1 MFKLK
6 YGLIRRMAFSER
18 VTVVLNNG
26 QSKYCIQQIQC
37 SDWTILRASTK
48 TYPQV
53 LYWRRVALQE
63 GYYCILEGWPHKR
76 GLTEQWK
83 GGIIRGS
90 YCIVGGVALQE
101 GDYCI
106 AEGKGWFYKRGTIA
120 LQKGVLLRGGLL
132 QQWTKYLLQALKEN
146 NYKI

>member
-1 MFKLK
+1 MHLK

-76 GLTEQWK
+76 GIIELWK
-83 GGIIRGS
+83 GGIIRGG

-120 LQKGVLLRGGLL
+120 L
-132 QQWTKYLLQALKEN
+132 
-146 NYKI
+146 